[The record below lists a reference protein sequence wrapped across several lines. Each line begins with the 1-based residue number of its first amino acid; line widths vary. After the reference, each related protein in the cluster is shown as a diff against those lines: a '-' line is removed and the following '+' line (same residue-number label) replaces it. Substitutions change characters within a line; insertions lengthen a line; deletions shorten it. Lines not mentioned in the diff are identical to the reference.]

1 MARVR
6 GWKSSNRLPLGK
18 RELEVSQSRE
28 ACDRNRVMTHP
39 ITDGHDAGINSPRR
53 MGLRTGSACI
63 LVIPPALAQFWRF
76 ARRYVGPALERA
88 AFPGYALLL
97 NDGRYAL
104 LRNAEAAQRIAGEA
118 ERQLRSEEHTS
129 EL

>member
-63 LVIPPALAQFWRF
+63 LVLPPALAQFWRF
-76 ARRYVGPALERA
+76 ERRYVGLELARA
-88 AFPGYALLL
+88 AFPGSALLL
-97 NDGRYAL
+97 NDGRFAL
-104 LRNAEAAQRIAGEA
+104 LRNAEAAHPKPAEA
-118 ERQLRSEEHTS
+118 EQNLPPPHE
-129 EL
+129 

>member
-63 LVIPPALAQFWRF
+63 LVILPALAQFWRF

-88 AFPGYALLL
+88 AFPGY
-97 NDGRYAL
+97 RS
-104 LRNAEAAQRIAGEA
+104 A
-118 ERQLRSEEHTS
+118 ERRVGTECVSTCRSRWSPSH
-129 EL
+129 

>member
-53 MGLRTGSACI
+53 LGLRTGSACI

-76 ARRYVGPALERA
+76 ARRYVG
-88 AFPGYALLL
+88 
-97 NDGRYAL
+97 
-104 LRNAEAAQRIAGEA
+104 
-118 ERQLRSEEHTS
+118 RSEESRVGTECGS
-129 EL
+129 RGSDRGSTGDET